1 MFTVLR
7 PVGLYVV
14 SLALW
19 SAAGLGALGAEPT
32 REPEGIGVDE
42 KAGEFIPL
50 DLVFTD
56 ESGTARPLRDY
67 FVPGRPVV
75 LIPSYYACPRLCSY
89 IFSAVQKAAQATALE
104 RYRPGQDYLI
114 LSVSFD
120 DRETPRI
127 AAEKGAALRAGFRN
141 PLAAE
146 AWPFLTGKADAIA
159 PLMDAIGYRYR
170 PDGAADFTHAAAIVF
185 LAPDGKITRYLYGIE
200 FPEREYRLSVVEASE
215 GKIGSISEKI
225 YMYCFRYDA
234 LEGKYTPYAWA
245 FMRIGAGLTLL
256 VVIGLLFFLR
266 RSEKK
271 QKGA

>member
-1 MFTVLR
+1 MQTLVRRVRRLVFAL
-7 PVGLYVV
+7 
-14 SLALW
+14 SLTALW
-19 SAAGLGALGAEPT
+19 TQAALRAEPV
-32 REPEGIGVDE
+32 REPQGVGVDE
-42 KAGEFIPL
+42 NTGQVIPL

-56 ESGTARPLRDY
+56 ESGNVRPLREY
-67 FVPGRPVV
+67 FTPGRPVV

-104 RYRPGQDYLI
+104 RYRPGRDYLI

-120 DRETPRI
+120 DRETPAL
-127 AAEKGAALRAGFRN
+127 AAEKGASLRAGFRGG
-141 PLAAE
+141 LAAD
-146 AWPFLTGKADAIA
+146 AWPFLTGKADSIA
-159 PLMDAIGYRYR
+159 PLMDSIGYRYR
-170 PDGAADFTHAAAIVF
+170 PDGARDFTHAAAIVF
-185 LAPDGKITRYLYGIE
+185 VAPDGKITRYLYGIE
-200 FPEREYRLSVVEASE
+200 FPEREYRLSVVEASQ
-215 GKIGSISEKI
+215 GVIGSVSEKI